1 MNALNALLFALV
13 GAAMEI
19 LPAALPSMFPRACAD
34 QASTRALWL
43 GFMGTLQIG
52 LGVGY
57 IVRTHAVPFL
67 ARLIATAPAGELE
80 STALPAARGMA
91 GR

>member
-1 MNALNALLFALV
+1 MNALNALIFTLV

-19 LPAALPSMFPRACAD
+19 LPAALPSMLPRVGAD

-43 GFMGTLQIG
+43 DFMGTVQVG
-52 LGVGY
+52 VGVGY
-57 IVRTHAVPFL
+57 IVWAHAVPVL
-67 ARLIATAPAGELE
+67 ARLIAPADDLE
-80 STALPAARGMA
+80 SAALPAARGLA